1 MNLTLEEQ
9 ILANVILQDLIE
21 KRTPVSYSD
30 FSSLLGLSGP
40 QKINRIVKWLEQIT
54 LEDAHA
60 GNPLRASMIF
70 SKQTPGLPS
79 PGFFL
84 FCKKIGLIECQNK
97 SSVAQEFIESQ
108 KSKLFSMRKVYE

>member
-1 MNLTLEEQ
+1 MNLKLEEQ

-30 FSSLLGLSGP
+30 FSSLLELRGP

-60 GNPLRASMIF
+60 GNPLRASMQY

-84 FCKKIGLIECQNK
+84 FCEKIGLIECQKK
-97 SSVAQEFIESQ
+97 SFAAQEFIESQ
-108 KSKLFSMRKVYE
+108 KNKLFSMRKVCE

>member
-9 ILANVILQDLIE
+9 ILANVILQNLIE

-30 FSSLLGLSGP
+30 FSSLLELSGP

-70 SKQTPGLPS
+70 SKQTPELPS

-84 FCKKIGLIECQNK
+84 FCEKIGQFFFTYAFKIY
-97 SSVAQEFIESQ
+97 I
-108 KSKLFSMRKVYE
+108 